1 MDMLVVISS
10 EAPKKRKIY
19 HKMGCIYAERI
30 KFQNR
35 LEIKVE
41 QAEKEVN
48 IAQDSEEMSELIKRK
63 YYPGHTKKKWNLNL
77 MIIQK
82 HYI

>member
-1 MDMLVVISS
+1 MLVVISS

-19 HKMGCIYAERI
+19 HKMRIYAERI

-41 QAEKEVN
+41 QAEKRR
-48 IAQDSEEMSELIKRK
+48 L
-63 YYPGHTKKKWNLNL
+63 L
-77 MIIQK
+77 
-82 HYI
+82 